1 MEERRGAFARFRSRI
16 EVPPLRG
23 SVHDQLHESA
33 GEFRFILIKRRSLG
47 QDGRAA
53 TDIARADLQ
62 SFGKRSP
69 LRFESDGACDE
80 FDFGSAGKSFGERCR
95 FKAKEL
101 LERDVGNFW
110 KIFWCTKSISAW
122 NFVILEDSLM
132 RKLAYGLK
140 LIIELAGNSVKIQ
153 IKKRTEIFVRSF
165 FNLQQ

>member
-101 LERDVGNFW
+101 LECGMLG
-110 KIFWCTKSISAW
+110 IFGRFFGVRK
-122 NFVILEDSLM
+122 VLQLGILLS
-132 RKLAYGLK
+132 
-140 LIIELAGNSVKIQ
+140 
-153 IKKRTEIFVRSF
+153 
-165 FNLQQ
+165 